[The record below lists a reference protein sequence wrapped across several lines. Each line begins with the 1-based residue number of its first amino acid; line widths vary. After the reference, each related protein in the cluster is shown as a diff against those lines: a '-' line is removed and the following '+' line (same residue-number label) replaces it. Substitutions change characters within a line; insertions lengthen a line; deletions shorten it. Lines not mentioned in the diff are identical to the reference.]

1 MWSFFLIGNK
11 NNINQDEEKYR
22 MKIQGVHDGEH
33 KKKQQTTTKKIEL
46 KVFFVTLDTSI
57 ICIKCHYIYIYIY
70 ILEQKLLP
78 DSLCFTF
85 SSLSDSVCLDRKIW
99 RRI

>member
-46 KVFFVTLDTSI
+46 KVFLVALDPSI

-70 ILEQKLLP
+70 IGTKVA
-78 DSLCFTF
+78 F
-85 SSLSDSVCLDRKIW
+85 R
-99 RRI
+99 

>member
-46 KVFFVTLDTSI
+46 KVFLVALDPSI
-57 ICIKCHYIYIYIY
+57 ICIKCHYIYI
-70 ILEQKLLP
+70 LEQKLLQ

-85 SSLSDSVCLDRKIW
+85 SSLSDSVCLDRRIW

>member
-33 KKKQQTTTKKIEL
+33 KKKQQ
-46 KVFFVTLDTSI
+46 
-57 ICIKCHYIYIYIY
+57 
-70 ILEQKLLP
+70 
-78 DSLCFTF
+78 
-85 SSLSDSVCLDRKIW
+85 RK
-99 RRI
+99 